1 MKEVLSL
8 KQAVL
13 ATIAYADLLNF
24 PLKCEEIEEYLY
36 GWSATREAIE
46 AVLKE
51 IQGVIHLNGYYCLN
65 NRIELIE
72 TRKKNDVLIKN
83 YWKKIRRF
91 RFLFQFCP
99 FVRSV
104 AVCNSVSYGNVKET
118 SDIDLFVI
126 TADRKLS
133 IARFFLKLMTQLFGV
148 RVHHDFI
155 SKRFCLSFFVTESA
169 HNLKAIAYEF
179 DPHLAYFVKTM
190 TPLFGAKA
198 FDEFLR
204 DNESWMTPYFKRPNK
219 SRSHELM
226 ESGVARKIQFVSECF
241 LRIFGD
247 SLENL
252 IFKFQMKRDLNHK
265 KQILNSSG
273 FIMNKY
279 MFKAHEEDPRAN
291 IASQFLNRINAI
303 CS

>member
-72 TRKKNDVLIKN
+72 TRKKNDVLLMN

-91 RFLFQFCP
+91 RFFFQLCP

-126 TADRKLS
+126 TADHRLS
-133 IARFFLKLMTQLFGV
+133 IARFFLKLITQLIGV
-148 RVHHDFI
+148 RVHHGFI
-155 SKRFCLSFFVTESA
+155 SKRFCLSFFVTVSA

-190 TPLFGAKA
+190 TPLFGAKV

-204 DNESWMTPYFKRPNK
+204 NNESWMAPYFKRPNK
-219 SRSHELM
+219 SRTHELM
-226 ESGVARKIQFVSECF
+226 ENGIAKKMQFVSECF

-247 SLENL
+247 FLENL

-265 KQILNSSG
+265 KRILNSSG

-303 CS
+303 SS